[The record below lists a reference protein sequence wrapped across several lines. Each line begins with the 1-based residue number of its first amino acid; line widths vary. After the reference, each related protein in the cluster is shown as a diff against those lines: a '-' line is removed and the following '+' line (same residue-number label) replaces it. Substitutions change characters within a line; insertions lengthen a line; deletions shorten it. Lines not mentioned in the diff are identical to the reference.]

1 MGTDGRMVD
10 TEFTPRRRGRP
21 ASTSPEGGSE
31 VQSLDRAIALLR
43 VLAEADGMSLSDIAR
58 TAELPASTVH
68 RLLATLQKRQLV
80 NHDQENGLWTVGLGL
95 FRIGAAYLR
104 IRKLPDIGR
113 PVIRRLLHET
123 EETVN
128 LAMFD
133 GAELVVVGQAEGHAP
148 VRAFFRLGARLPL
161 HASAAGK
168 SILAV
173 ASPAFRGACLAQTR
187 YEAFTTR
194 THRTE
199 RALMDDIARIVER
212 GFAVDDEE
220 HTLGMRAVAAPIFNE
235 WNDPIGAVSVAGPSV
250 RMTDDRLNRLG
261 RRIIAAAEQMT
272 RLYSGADEVL
282 PPEFVAYR

>member
-1 MGTDGRMVD
+1 MEDQIS
-10 TEFTPRRRGRP
+10 TPRRRGRP
-21 ASTSPEGGSE
+21 SSAVDGGE

-43 VLAEADGMSLSDIAR
+43 VLAEADGMSLSDIAKK
-58 TAELPASTVH
+58 AELPASTAH

-133 GAELVVVGQAEGHAP
+133 GNELVVVAQAEGHAP

-168 SILAV
+168 AILAS
-173 ASPAFRGACLAQTR
+173 ASPAFRGACLAQIR
-187 YEAFTTR
+187 YEAFTVR
-194 THRTE
+194 THRSE
-199 RALMDDIARIVER
+199 RELVDDLALIGER
-212 GFAVDDEE
+212 GYAVDEEE
-220 HTLGMRAVAAPIFNE
+220 HTAGMRAVAAPIFNE
-235 WNDPIGAVSVAGPSV
+235 WREPIGAVSVSGPAV
-250 RMTDDRLNRLG
+250 RMSNDRVARLG
-261 RRIIAAAEQMT
+261 RRILAAADQMT
-272 RLYSGADEVL
+272 RLYSGADESL

>member
-1 MGTDGRMVD
+1 MEDLSSA
-10 TEFTPRRRGRP
+10 PRRRGRP
-21 ASTSPEGGSE
+21 ASAVDGGE

-43 VLAEADGMSLSDIAR
+43 LVADMDGMTLSEIAKR
-58 TAELPASTVH
+58 AELPASTAH

-80 NHDQENGLWTVGLGL
+80 THDQENGLWTVGLGL

-133 GAELVVVGQAEGHAP
+133 GNELVVVAQAEGHSP

-168 SILAV
+168 AILAA
-173 ASPAFRGACLAQTR
+173 ASPAFRGACLAQIR
-187 YEAFTTR
+187 YEAFTVR
-194 THRTE
+194 THRSE
-199 RALMDDIARIVER
+199 RDLVEDLLRLGAR
-212 GFAVDDEE
+212 GYSVDEEE
-220 HTLGMRAVAAPIFNE
+220 HTLGMCAVAAAIFNE
-235 WNDPIGAVSVAGPSV
+235 WREPIGAVSVAGPSV
-250 RMTDDRLNRLG
+250 RMSDDRIARLG
-261 RRIIAAAEQMT
+261 RRVAAAADEMT
-272 RLYSGADEVL
+272 RLYSGVQDGPSEWSA
-282 PPEFVAYR
+282 PR